1 MEANTALLPP
11 RSLFVPS
18 RMGVRRVVSA
28 SKEYYMSLK
37 HEPTPGTRK
46 MVMTLSG
53 YGIPEDGIAA
63 EIGISK
69 PTLIKYYRRELDV
82 GMTKANAQVAQNLFK
97 KATGDGA
104 SSVTAAIF
112 WCKTRMGWRETVLNQ
127 HAGEDGGPVRII
139 WGGKQE

>member
-1 MEANTALLPP
+1 
-11 RSLFVPS
+11 
-18 RMGVRRVVSA
+18 
-28 SKEYYMSLK
+28 
-37 HEPTPGTRK
+37 

-112 WCKTRMGWRETVLNQ
+112 WCKTRMPDLQATDATVDNN
-127 HAGEDGGPVRII
+127 HSGAVTVV